1 MISLRQRMKMKV
13 TRAQLRRI
21 IKEALEENK
30 RPKQEKNIWDNIRAK
45 QARGE
50 EPAKP
55 GEEGYPDEKTW
66 DSATNEADLS
76 EKKKGLW
83 ANIHAKKKRGE
94 KSNPRSKSYKAA
106 KKAGKKINKAAKGKK

>member
-1 MISLRQRMKMKV
+1 M
-13 TRAQLRRI
+13 TRAQLRSI
-21 IKEALEENK
+21 IKEVLE
-30 RPKQEKNIWDNIRAK
+30 
-45 QARGE
+45 
-50 EPAKP
+50 
-55 GEEGYPDEKTW
+55 
-66 DSATNEADLS
+66 